1 MKERLTRL
9 LPCCIAAGVI
19 LALCFIRAT
28 GFLEPIE
35 LLTFDLR
42 AKLAQRFSFPI
53 ATNLA
58 CVEVDGDSLNT
69 LSKPELG
76 GQKFPFPRKV
86 YGRVISELKAQ
97 GAKVVGIDLFFLDL
111 EPDYVENRVENMSSD
126 EYFARELARAGNVVL
141 ATTPAHVSDTDI
153 KLELVPDLFR
163 TNALALGHDG
173 ILGRGSVHGVFRK
186 ATAYVDDKAFG
197 ERLWHLGIVMAAK
210 ALGLDLDHA
219 VIRPGSI
226 ILTNKTGLKRLIPID
241 SAKRFYID
249 WSIKRPEDRPD
260 DPVLRG
266 VFAEYYIG
274 SLLREGGRPVESSLD
289 GRLVL
294 IGFAASGQS
303 ASDWGM
309 TPVSDKTP
317 LYLSHLA
324 VVNSLLTNR
333 FIYRTG
339 WMAECVLIVCLAVA
353 AAFSGWRLSP
363 LWGLGAMAAL
373 CLVYCSVAC
382 WLYVARRYWLPV
394 GVPLGGAF
402 VMTYICLLSW
412 RIVVESTERR
422 RFHMAFGRVVSP
434 SIFNLLVQQPLSSF
448 RGARRNVTVCF
459 ADVRGFTRF
468 MEDQH
473 RRVLARLRESNLSG
487 PAAESLLDLEARQ
500 TLETVNLYLT
510 LMADIIKV
518 HGGTLDKYIGDCVMA
533 FWGAPVARE
542 DHALACVK
550 AAIAI
555 HRAVHSLN
563 EQRQA
568 ENQQRQQDNIARQ
581 AGGRAILELLPVLH
595 VGSAMNSGCVTVGF
609 MGSESNISNYT
620 VFGREVNIASRLEK
634 YVGPD
639 RVVLT
644 ASTFEEVR
652 KHAPELADTFI
663 RLEPIRLEGV
673 PAPVQIYEVPWTLE
687 APARSHSDLK
697 EETRA

>member
-1 MKERLTRL
+1 VKERLIRL

-19 LALCFIRAT
+19 LALCITRAT

-42 AKLAQRFSFPI
+42 AKLALRFSFPI

-58 CVEVDGDSLNT
+58 AVELDGTSLEMLNQ
-69 LSKPELG
+69 PELG
-76 GQKFPFPRKV
+76 RHRFPFPRSV

-97 GAKVVGIDLFFLDL
+97 GAQVVGMDLFFLDL
-111 EPDYVENRVENMSSD
+111 ERDYAENRVENLSSD

-141 ATTPAHVSDTDI
+141 ATTPAHVSDKDI
-153 KLELVPDLFR
+153 ELLLVPELFR

-186 ATAYVDDKAFG
+186 ATAYVDDKAYG
-197 ERLWHLGIVMAAK
+197 ERVWHLGIVMAAK
-210 ALGLDLDHA
+210 ASGLDLDHA
-219 VIRPGSI
+219 VIQPGSI
-226 ILTNKTGLKRLIPID
+226 LLTNKTGLKRLIPTD
-241 SAKRFYID
+241 SANRFYID
-249 WSIKRPEDRPD
+249 WSVKRPQRHPD
-260 DPVLRG
+260 DAVLG
-266 VFAEYYIG
+266 GAFAEYYID
-274 SLLREGGRPVESSLD
+274 SLLRAGGRPVPSRLA

-294 IGFAASGQS
+294 VGFAASGQS

-324 VVNSLLTNR
+324 VVNSLLTDR

-339 WMAECVLIVCLAVA
+339 WMAECALIVCLAVA

-402 VMTYICLLSW
+402 VMTYTCLLSW
-412 RIVVESTERR
+412 RIVVERTERR
-422 RFHMAFGRVVSP
+422 RLHLAFGRVVSP
-434 SIFNLLVQQPLSSF
+434 SIFNLLVQKPLSSF
-448 RGARRNVTVCF
+448 RGARRNITVCF

-473 RRVLARLRESNLSG
+473 RQVLARVQERNLGSA
-487 PAAESLLDLEARQ
+487 AAESLFDLEARQ

-510 LMADIIKV
+510 LMADVIKL

-542 DHALACVK
+542 DHALASVK

-555 HRAVHSLN
+555 HRAVHALN

-581 AGGRAILELLPVLH
+581 ADGKAILDLLPVLH
-595 VGSAMNSGCVTVGF
+595 VGSAINSGCVTVGF

-620 VFGREVNIASRLEK
+620 VFGREVNVASRLEK
-634 YVGPD
+634 HVGPD

-663 RLEPIRLEGV
+663 RLEPLKLEGV
-673 PAPVQIYEVPWTLE
+673 PAPVQVYEVPWTLE
-687 APARSHSDLK
+687 TPPRYS
-697 EETRA
+697 

>member
-1 MKERLTRL
+1 MKERFTRL

-19 LALCFIRAT
+19 LALCLIRAT

-58 CVEVDGDSLNT
+58 VVELDEPSLKA
-69 LSKPELG
+69 LAEPELG
-76 GQKFPFPRKV
+76 GQKFPFPRSV

-97 GAKVVGIDLFFLDL
+97 GAKLVGMDLFFIGL
-111 EPDYVENRVENMSSD
+111 ERDYIENRVENLSSD

-141 ATTPAHVSDTDI
+141 ATTPEHVSDTDI
-153 KLELVPDLFR
+153 RLLLVPDLFR

-186 ATAYVDDKAFG
+186 ATAYVDDNAYG
-197 ERLWHLGIVMAAK
+197 ERVWHLGIVMAAK

-219 VIRPGSI
+219 VIQPGGI

-241 SAKRFYID
+241 SANRFYID
-249 WSIKRPEDRPD
+249 WSIKRPEHQPGN
-260 DPVLRG
+260 VILRG
-266 VFAEYYIG
+266 AFGQYYID
-274 SLLREGGRPVESSLD
+274 SLLREGGKPVESSLD

-294 IGFAASGQS
+294 VGFAASGQS

-317 LYLSHLA
+317 LYLAHLE
-324 VVNSLLTNR
+324 VVNSLVTDR

-339 WMAECVLIVCLAVA
+339 WMAECMLIVFLAIA
-353 AAFSGWRLSP
+353 AALSGWRLSP
-363 LWGLGAMAAL
+363 LWGLAAMAAL
-373 CLVYCSVAC
+373 FLVYCSVAC
-382 WLYVARRYWLPV
+382 WLYVAHRYWLPV

-412 RIVVESTERR
+412 RIVVERTERS

-448 RGARRNVTVCF
+448 RGARRNVTVYF

-473 RRVLARLRESNLSG
+473 RRVLARVQELNLSG

-550 AAIAI
+550 AAVAI
-555 HRAVHSLN
+555 HRAVQSLN

-568 ENQQRQQDNIARQ
+568 ENQQRQQDNIARE
-581 AGGRAILELLPVLH
+581 ADGRAILELLPVLH
-595 VGSAMNSGCVTVGF
+595 VGSAINSGCVTVGF

-634 YVGPD
+634 HVGPD

-673 PAPVQIYEVPWTLE
+673 PAPVQVYEVPWTLE
-687 APARSHSDLK
+687 APSRSPSDLK
-697 EETRA
+697 K